1 MLLKGP
7 ERKQTFSAELVFT
20 TSARQAW
27 GQILERLTAIKQ
39 RPLRLLMPAYV
50 GQNDKEGSGVFDPIR
65 SIGSGVQFYALDA
78 RLVPNVAGIEAA
90 IVGGDI
96 DVLLI
101 IHYFGFV
108 QVDLLALRDLCD
120 SAGVVLVED
129 CAHCCFQH
137 GTEHGVTGHFSFYS
151 LHKFFPTETGGV
163 LRQNAELAGWAES
176 VPSEEMSAACDSAVL
191 AQLLAT
197 DISAVNSCRRENYQY
212 LEQALAGVQGITPL
226 WILDPLTV
234 PHNFPVLVS
243 AGRREK
249 LYFYLQ
255 EHDLI
260 TIALYYRLVDELDER
275 LFATSFGIS
284 SSILNLPVH
293 QDTTVADLEP
303 LVGHIEAFLKS

>member
-7 ERKQTFSAELVFT
+7 EHKQTFSAELVFT

-27 GQILERLTAIKQ
+27 GQILERLTAIEQ

-65 SIGSGVQFYALDA
+65 SIGSVVQFYGLDE
-78 RLVPNVAGIEAA
+78 RLVPDVAAIEAA
-90 IVGGDI
+90 IAGI

-108 QVDLLALRDLCD
+108 QVDLAGLRALCD
-120 SAGVVLVED
+120 RAGVVLVED

-137 GTEHGVTGHFSFYS
+137 GSEHGATGHFSFYS
-151 LHKFFPTETGGV
+151 LHKFFPTQTGGV
-163 LRQNAELAGWAES
+163 LRQNAELVGWAES
-176 VPSEEMSAACDSAVL
+176 VPSPEMAAACDSAVL
-191 AQLLAT
+191 GQLLAT
-197 DISAVNSCRRENYQY
+197 DISAVNRCRRENYQY
-212 LEQALAGVQGITPL
+212 LEQALAEVQGISPL
-226 WILDPLTV
+226 WNLDPVTV
-234 PHNFPVLVS
+234 PHNFPVLVGD
-243 AGRREK
+243 GRREK

-255 EHDLI
+255 EHELI
-260 TIALYYRLVDELDER
+260 TIALYYRLVDELDAKR
-275 LFATSFGIS
+275 FATSFDIS
-284 SSILNLPVH
+284 GSILNLPVH